1 MCILFPN
8 TKVTMSTES
17 TISTEEQNSEQ
28 AKIDLELVSAELRKV
43 IEFDQVPEEM
53 LNMVVSIHEVSEEA
67 VRESWDS
74 LPTSAQNV
82 LDNFEQFHALIS
94 VSQAFAGLNFMEEYK
109 TLELPKD
116 MSEQEQEDY
125 RTQLLDQVLYN
136 CVKDMVKQI
145 KKARRD
151 PILKRDFIEVFEKK

>member
-1 MCILFPN
+1 MCVLLPN

>member
-1 MCILFPN
+1 
-8 TKVTMSTES
+8 MSTES

>member
-1 MCILFPN
+1 
-8 TKVTMSTES
+8 MSTES
-17 TISTEEQNSEQ
+17 TISTEEKNSEQ